1 MPRPLLFDLDGT
13 LVDSIALIVRAM
25 HHAFD
30 GREDRPSDAEWTALI
45 GTPLTAMLHRWSAGP
60 EDTEH
65 LVARYREYQHAHHD
79 ALVRAYPGVS
89 ETLEVLADAGHPMA
103 IVTSKGLSLTE
114 RALAHVGI
122 ARHFRVLATIE
133 RTARHKPDP
142 EPVRW
147 ALEEL
152 GVGSDAARAV
162 FVGDSPHDIRAG
174 NAAGVVT
181 VAAEW
186 GPFDRA
192 VLAEAAPSAWLDG
205 IGALP
210 GLLAALDRGAPG
222 GA

>member
-30 GREDRPSDAEWTALI
+30 GRDHRPSDAEWTALI

-60 EDTEH
+60 EDTDH
-65 LVARYREYQHAHHD
+65 LIARYREYQHAHHD
-79 ALVRAYPGVS
+79 ALVHAYPGVA
-89 ETLEVLADAGHPMA
+89 ETLDALAAAGHPMA
-103 IVTSKGLSLTE
+103 IVTSKGLPLTE

-133 RTARHKPDP
+133 KTTRHKPDP
-142 EPVRW
+142 EPVWW
-147 ALEEL
+147 ALAEL
-152 GVGSDAARAV
+152 GVGDDAARAV
-162 FVGDSPHDIRAG
+162 FVGDSPHDMHAG

-181 VAAEW
+181 VAAQW

-192 VLAEAAPSAWLDG
+192 TLAAAQPSAWLDG

-210 GLLAALDRGAPG
+210 GLLAGLDG
-222 GA
+222 GP